1 LRFSI
6 KDGSL
11 GKAAWR
17 RRQAQKPAGRSHL
30 RHFLLSRVPSATLR
44 RLGCG
49 DTWQWRW
56 NPSWMSCHDMSC
68 HDIAA
73 LKR

>member
-11 GKAAWR
+11 GKAAVR
-17 RRQAQKPAGRSHL
+17 RRQAQKPAARSHL
-30 RHFLLSRVPSATLR
+30 RHFCHDMS
-44 RLGCG
+44 CH
-49 DTWQWRW
+49 D
-56 NPSWMSCHDMSC
+56 MSCHDMSC